1 MSRHRPIIGR
11 DRAQVVNGL
20 RQAKIRMAEDGWM
33 NGDPADAG
41 EPQVDLQLDRPH
53 PARVYDYLLGG
64 KDNFAA
70 DRAAAQA
77 GLEANPNSRIPPR
90 ENRAFLRRV
99 VRYLARDAGISQF
112 LDIGTGI
119 PTSPNVHEIAQD
131 AVPAARVVYVDNDPI
146 VLAHARALLT
156 SGPVGKTAYI
166 DADVRNID
174 RILSSPDLR
183 QTLDMSQPVGLLLI
197 AVMHFIADEDDPWD
211 LAARLLAELP
221 AGSYLALS
229 HLTGDFDPAAWEG
242 VAAVYRR
249 SGVTMQVR
257 PLAAVERFFTGLD
270 LLDPGVVSLPRW
282 RPDSNDLGQPGQPSD
297 AAVSVYGGLGRKP

>member
-1 MSRHRPIIGR
+1 
-11 DRAQVVNGL
+11 
-20 RQAKIRMAEDGWM
+20 MAEDGWM
-33 NGDPADAG
+33 NGNPADAG
-41 EPQVDLQLDRPH
+41 EPQIDLQLDRPH

-131 AVPAARVVYVDNDPI
+131 ADPQARVVYVDNDPI

-166 DADVRNID
+166 DADVRNVD
-174 RILSSPDLR
+174 RILSSADLR
-183 QTLDMSQPVGLLLI
+183 QTLDLNRPVGLLLI
-197 AVMHFIADEDDPWD
+197 AVMHFIPDQDDPWD

-229 HLTGDFDPAAWEG
+229 HLTGDFDPAAWAG

-282 RPDSNDLGQPGQPSD
+282 RPDPNDLGQSVRPAD

>member
-1 MSRHRPIIGR
+1 
-11 DRAQVVNGL
+11 
-20 RQAKIRMAEDGWM
+20 MAADWMDG
-33 NGDPADAG
+33 NPADPADR
-41 EPQVDLQLDRPH
+41 QVDLQLDRPH

-64 KDNFAA
+64 KDNFEA

-77 GLEANPNSRIPPR
+77 GLQANPNSRVPPR
-90 ENRAFLRRV
+90 ENRAFLRRA
-99 VRYLARDAGISQF
+99 VRYLARDAGITQF

-131 AVPAARVVYVDNDPI
+131 ADPRARVVYVDNDPI

-156 SGPVGKTAYI
+156 SGPVGKTAYV
-166 DADVRNID
+166 DADLRDVGT
-174 RILSSPDLR
+174 ILSSADLR
-183 QTLDMSQPVGLLLI
+183 QTLDLSRPVALLLI
-197 AVMHFIADEDDPWD
+197 AVMHFIPDGDDPWG

-229 HLTGDFDPAAWEG
+229 HLTGDFDPAAWAG

-257 PLAAVERFFTGLD
+257 SLADVERFFAGLD
-270 LLDPGVVSLPRW
+270 VIDPGVVSLPRW
-282 RPDSNDLGQPGQPSD
+282 RPDSRDIGQPGQAQD

>member
-1 MSRHRPIIGR
+1 
-11 DRAQVVNGL
+11 
-20 RQAKIRMAEDGWM
+20 MAEDGWM
-33 NGDPADAG
+33 SGAPDEAG

-70 DRAAAQA
+70 DRTAAQA

-99 VRYLARDAGISQF
+99 VRYLASEAGISQF

-131 AVPAARVVYVDNDPI
+131 ADPQARVVYVDNDPI

-166 DADVRNID
+166 DADVRD
-174 RILSSPDLR
+174 VGKILSSADLR
-183 QTLDMSQPVGLLLI
+183 QTLDMNRPVGLLLI

-270 LLDPGVVSLPRW
+270 VLDPGVVSLPRW
-282 RPDSNDLGQPGQPSD
+282 RPDPNDLGQPGQPTD

>member
-1 MSRHRPIIGR
+1 MS
-11 DRAQVVNGL
+11 
-20 RQAKIRMAEDGWM
+20 
-33 NGDPADAG
+33 GDPADPE
-41 EPQVDLQLDRPH
+41 EPQIDLQLDRPH

-131 AVPAARVVYVDNDPI
+131 ADPQARVVYVDNDPI
-146 VLAHARALLT
+146 VLTHARALLT
-156 SGPVGKTAYI
+156 SGPVGRTAYI
-166 DADVRNID
+166 DADVRD
-174 RILSSPDLR
+174 VGKILSSADLR
-183 QTLDMSQPVGLLLI
+183 QNLDMDRPVGLLLI

-257 PLAAVERFFTGLD
+257 PLAAVERFFDGLD
-270 LLDPGVVSLPRW
+270 VLDPGVVSLPRW
-282 RPDSNDLGQPGQPSD
+282 RPDPNDLGQPGQPTD

>member
-1 MSRHRPIIGR
+1 
-11 DRAQVVNGL
+11 
-20 RQAKIRMAEDGWM
+20 MAEDGWM

-41 EPQVDLQLDRPH
+41 GPQVDLQLDRPH

-131 AVPAARVVYVDNDPI
+131 ADPQARVVYVDNDPI

-156 SGPVGKTAYI
+156 SGPAGKTAYI
-166 DADVRNID
+166 DADVRD
-174 RILSSPDLR
+174 VGKILGSADLQ
-183 QTLDMSQPVGLLLI
+183 QTLDLNQPVGLLLM
-197 AVMHFIADEDDPWD
+197 AVMHFVADEDDPWD

-221 AGSYLALS
+221 SGSYLALS

-257 PLAAVERFFTGLD
+257 PLAAVERFFAGLD
-270 LLDPGVVSLPRW
+270 ILDPGVVSLPRW
-282 RPDSNDLGQPGQPSD
+282 RPDPSDIGQPDD
-297 AAVSVYGGLGRKP
+297 AAVSVYGGVGRKP

>member
-1 MSRHRPIIGR
+1 
-11 DRAQVVNGL
+11 
-20 RQAKIRMAEDGWM
+20 M
-33 NGDPADAG
+33 NGGSLGAG
-41 EPQVDLQLDRPH
+41 DVQVDLQLDRPH

-77 GLEANPNSRIPPR
+77 GLAANPNSRIPPR

-99 VRYLARDAGISQF
+99 VRYLAGEAGITQF

-119 PTSPNVHEIAQD
+119 PTSPNVHEIAQE
-131 AVPAARVVYVDNDPI
+131 VNPQARVVYVDNDPI

-156 SGPVGKTAYI
+156 SGPAGRTAYI
-166 DADVRNID
+166 DADVRD
-174 RILSSPDLR
+174 VGKILNSADLR
-183 QTLDMSQPVGLLLI
+183 QTLDMTQPVALLLI
-197 AVMHFIADEDDPWD
+197 AVMHFIGDDDDPWG
-211 LAARLLAELP
+211 LAARMLAELP

-257 PLAAVERFFTGLD
+257 SLAAVERFFTGLD
-270 LLDPGVVSLPRW
+270 VLDPGVVSLPKW
-282 RPDSNDLGQPGQPSD
+282 RPDAVEIGQPEQPAD
-297 AAVSVYGGLGRKP
+297 AAVSVYGGVGRKP

>member
-1 MSRHRPIIGR
+1 
-11 DRAQVVNGL
+11 
-20 RQAKIRMAEDGWM
+20 MAEDGWM

-77 GLEANPNSRIPPR
+77 GIEANPNSRIPPR

-131 AVPAARVVYVDNDPI
+131 ADPQARVVYVDNDPI

-166 DADVRNID
+166 DADVRD
-174 RILSSPDLR
+174 VGRILDSAELR
-183 QTLDMSQPVGLLLI
+183 QTLDMTRPVGLLLI
-197 AVMHFIADEDDPWD
+197 AVMHFVADEDDPWD
-211 LAARLLAELP
+211 LAAQLLAELP

-282 RPDSNDLGQPGQPSD
+282 RPDSNDLGQPGQPTD

>member
-1 MSRHRPIIGR
+1 
-11 DRAQVVNGL
+11 
-20 RQAKIRMAEDGWM
+20 MAEDGWM

-77 GLEANPNSRIPPR
+77 GIEANPNSRIPPR

-99 VRYLARDAGISQF
+99 VRYLAGDAGISQF

-131 AVPAARVVYVDNDPI
+131 ADPQARVVYVDNDPI

-174 RILSSPDLR
+174 RILSSADLR

>member
-1 MSRHRPIIGR
+1 
-11 DRAQVVNGL
+11 
-20 RQAKIRMAEDGWM
+20 MAEDGWM
-33 NGDPADAG
+33 NADPADAG
-41 EPQVDLQLDRPH
+41 EPQIDLQLDRPH

-99 VRYLARDAGISQF
+99 VRYLAREAGISQF

-131 AVPAARVVYVDNDPI
+131 ADPQARVAYVDNDPI

-166 DADVRNID
+166 DADVRD
-174 RILSSPDLR
+174 VGKILSSADLR
-183 QTLDMSQPVGLLLI
+183 QTLDMDRPVGLLLI

-257 PLAAVERFFTGLD
+257 PRAAVERFFTGLD
-270 LLDPGVVSLPRW
+270 VLDPGVVSLPRW
-282 RPDSNDLGQPGQPSD
+282 RPDPNDLGQPGQPAD

>member
-1 MSRHRPIIGR
+1 
-11 DRAQVVNGL
+11 
-20 RQAKIRMAEDGWM
+20 M

-41 EPQVDLQLDRPH
+41 EPQIDLQLDRPH

-131 AVPAARVVYVDNDPI
+131 ADPRARVVYVDNDPI

-166 DADVRNID
+166 DADVRD
-174 RILSSPDLR
+174 VGKILSSADLR
-183 QTLDMSQPVGLLLI
+183 QTLDMDRPVALLLI

-270 LLDPGVVSLPRW
+270 VLDPGVVSLPRW
-282 RPDSNDLGQPGQPSD
+282 RPDPNDLGQPGQPTD